1 LPIPSHAGEHTIVRG
16 CSSFTAAAYTH
27 YQIGNHTK
35 ETREAVRRNVNPYDV
50 AQVHADAVLQLSF
63 TQCKSE
69 EHTTGVGVMV

>member
-1 LPIPSHAGEHTIVRG
+1 M
-16 CSSFTAAAYTH
+16 
-27 YQIGNHTK
+27 K

>member
-1 LPIPSHAGEHTIVRG
+1 M
-16 CSSFTAAAYTH
+16 
-27 YQIGNHTK
+27 K

-50 AQVHADAVLQLSF
+50 AQVRADAVLQPGF